1 MFSLHG
7 VVYAHWQRI
16 HLQKTLR
23 VSPEIM
29 LYVKII
35 LVWSQLRVASG
46 LLTVGNLWNSIPE
59 IYY

>member
-7 VVYAHWQRI
+7 VVYAHWQWI

-29 LYVKII
+29 LYMKII
-35 LVWSQLRVASG
+35 LVWSQLRAGSG
-46 LLTVGNLWNSIPE
+46 LLTVGNIWNSIPE
-59 IYY
+59 ISY